1 MLQPSLKKIRKVK
14 ENPIV
19 FINSVCGCAA
29 GKARPGLLESL
40 SFLPKDVI
48 VSSVFA
54 GVDDQSTQ
62 AVREYA
68 VGIAPSSP
76 SICFFI
82 GTNLVHFVSRQTIEG
97 ASANLLS
104 LYLRNVYEKF
114 FNETVNT
121 DMPIPTP
128 QELVEIEV
136 GEAKKLLEKK
146 SAQFFDCRSSEEREI
161 EKIEGDT
168 HMTLE
173 LSKSILAEKEK
184 NAQSNPNHVLQ
195 CWGQVFFR
203 CFFFSL
209 PWVGKH
215 LLSKGWLFGLEKF
228 ESLTK
233 NSLHKKPLFP
243 IEFFLANHSRLSF

>member
-1 MLQPSLKKIRKVK
+1 MTTPMRKELTDEGILELKTADDVAAFFK
-14 ENPIV
+14 ENQESKRKSIV

-54 GVDDQSTQ
+54 GVDIQSTQ
-62 AVREYA
+62 AVRDYA

-82 GTNLVHFVSRQTIEG
+82 GTSLVHFVSRQTIEG
-97 ASANLLS
+97 TSANLLS
-104 LYLRNVYEKF
+104 LYLRNAYEKF
-114 FNETVNT
+114 FNKTVNA
-121 DMPIPTP
+121 DMPIPSP

-136 GEAKKLLEKK
+136 EEAKKLLAEK

-168 HMTLE
+168 HMTSE

-184 NAQSNPNHVLQ
+184 NANQTLIMYSNAGDRSFSAVS
-195 CWGQVFFR
+195 FFR
-203 CFFFSL
+203 S
-209 PWVGKH
+209 H
-215 LLSKGWLFGLEKF
+215 GLENTY
-228 ESLTK
+228 SLKGGYSAWK
-233 NSLHKKPLFP
+233 NVCSCC
-243 IEFFLANHSRLSF
+243 